1 MLRARNLHVTID
13 GTTILHGVDFIAE
26 PGEVTAIVG
35 PNGSGKSTLLSALT
49 GTQTFDGE
57 AQMGALDLATAKP
70 WELAARRAVLAQFT
84 PVAFPFTVSEVVR
97 IGGGEP
103 DLTTAALARV
113 GLGTYG
119 TRPYHA
125 LSGGEQQRVQ
135 LARVLTQVWRP
146 MDAGVAR
153 WLILDEPVSSLD
165 IAHQLDV
172 MEIARDFAR
181 AGGGVVAVMHDLN
194 LTAMFADSVALMSK
208 GQVVRQGAVHDV
220 LTDETLSGAYGCRV
234 QVNMAPRGGTFV
246 LPQASQA

>member
-84 PVAFPFTVSEVVR
+84 SVAFPFTVSEVVR

-103 DLTTAALARV
+103 DLTTAALARACNRARQGGV
-113 GLGTYG
+113 PHEVRRVLAEGGSRYL
-119 TRPYHA
+119 RPMPGA
-125 LSGGEQQRVQ
+125 ARRRTPSSIRSRSWLVKPSVTPSRRSIRQKN
-135 LARVLTQVWRP
+135 ARV
-146 MDAGVAR
+146 AR
-153 WLILDEPVSSLD
+153 RSSPY
-165 IAHQLDV
+165 
-172 MEIARDFAR
+172 
-181 AGGGVVAVMHDLN
+181 
-194 LTAMFADSVALMSK
+194 TSLM
-208 GQVVRQGAVHDV
+208 
-220 LTDETLSGAYGCRV
+220 
-234 QVNMAPRGGTFV
+234 P
-246 LPQASQA
+246 PP